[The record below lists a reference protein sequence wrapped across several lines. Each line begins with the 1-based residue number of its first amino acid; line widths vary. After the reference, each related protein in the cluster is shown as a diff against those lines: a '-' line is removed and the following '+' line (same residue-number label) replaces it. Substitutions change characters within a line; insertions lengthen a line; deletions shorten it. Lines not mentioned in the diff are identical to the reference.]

1 MQLRIPPMPEY
12 VSTARLF
19 IGEAGRHFGVAE
31 ETLADLKVAIS
42 EACTGAIQVQTAE
55 GLEDKISIGVDLT
68 DQGILIEVTSAAGYA
83 PKVSDE
89 WDPATPT
96 ELFQKVLGVGVIHAL
111 FPAVEFI
118 ENPTGLT
125 VRLAISAGQDEDQS
139 VTPP

>member
-19 IGEAGRHFGVAE
+19 IGEAARHFGVTE
-31 ETLADLKVAIS
+31 ETVADLKVAIS
-42 EACTGAIQVQTAE
+42 EACTGAIQVQTSE
-55 GLEDKISIGVDLT
+55 GLKDQISIGVGST
-68 DQGILIEVTSAAGYA
+68 DQGILVEVTSAAGFA
-83 PKVSDE
+83 AKVSDD

-125 VRLAISAGQDEDQS
+125 VRLAIPADQDEG
-139 VTPP
+139 

>member
-19 IGEAGRHFGVAE
+19 IGEAARHFGVTE
-31 ETLADLKVAIS
+31 ETVADLKVAIS
-42 EACTGAIQVQTAE
+42 EACTGAIQVQTGE
-55 GLEDKISIGVDLT
+55 GIEDQISIGVGST
-68 DQGILIEVTSAAGYA
+68 EQGVLVEVTSAAGYA
-83 PKVSDE
+83 PKVADE

-111 FPAVEFI
+111 FPGVEFI

-125 VRLAISAGQDEDQS
+125 VRLALTRDQDEG
-139 VTPP
+139 